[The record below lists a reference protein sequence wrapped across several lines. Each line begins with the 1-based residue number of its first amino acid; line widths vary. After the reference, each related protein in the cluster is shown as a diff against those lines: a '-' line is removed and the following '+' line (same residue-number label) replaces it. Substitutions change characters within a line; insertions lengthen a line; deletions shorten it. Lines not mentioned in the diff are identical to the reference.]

1 MSRACLWLA
10 PIMFLPCE
18 VMAAMPECVEAQVGV
33 PAAPGV
39 QIEDAQS
46 DDDLLK
52 LFRVTAG
59 NGAFLHIYFDDAS
72 EVVARRYA
80 NCLGTQLHLLAQEL
94 SDDREGVQWAS
105 VVFTADMQY
114 IPPRGDE
121 IKTRWVI
128 FTDPAAPKYQQP
140 RRMVI
145 QTLPHEQVHDF
156 QSRNG
161 AITPLWFA
169 EGHAT
174 WAGLRITR
182 MLDAEAARLDREE
195 RLSELRTAD
204 GPLNL
209 AGWGQRRVKREAI
222 LRQVSPADR
231 ARMESDPKFVPKGGS
246 YTFTMEDFESGETM
260 AGARYAAAMIMFE
273 GLEQRHGAE
282 KVRRWVLDITS
293 TPGVV
298 SQDQLVASAKTHFG
312 EDLSELLRD

>member
-18 VMAAMPECVEAQVGV
+18 VMAAMPKCVEAQVG
-33 PAAPGV
+33 APVASGD
-39 QIEDAQS
+39 QIEDVQS

-52 LFRVTAG
+52 LLRVTAD
-59 NGAFLHIYFDDAS
+59 NGAFLHIYFDESS
-72 EVVARRYA
+72 EVEARRYA
-80 NCLGTQLHLLAQEL
+80 GCLGTQLNLLAQEL
-94 SDDREGVQWAS
+94 LDEREGVQWAS

-114 IPPRGDE
+114 IPPRGEE

-128 FTDPAAPKYQQP
+128 FTDPDAPNVQQP

-156 QSRNG
+156 QSRSG

-174 WAGLRITR
+174 WAGLRITGL
-182 MLDAEAARLDREE
+182 LDSEAARMDREE
-195 RLSELRTAD
+195 RLSELRAAN
-204 GPLNL
+204 GPVNL

-222 LRQVSPADR
+222 LRQVSPEDR
-231 ARMESDPKFVPKGGS
+231 ARMEADPKFVPKGGS
-246 YTFTMEDFESGETM
+246 YTFTMEDFESDETM
-260 AGARYAAAMIMFE
+260 AGARYAAAMMMFE

-282 KVRRWVLDITS
+282 NVRRWVLDVTS
-293 TPGVV
+293 TPGLVP
-298 SQDQLVASAKTHFG
+298 QDQLAASVKIHFG